1 MSYMNQQEKNW
12 VKEDDCNE
20 QIPNSQLCN
29 YLAWR
34 RPCYWLVWKL
44 KSQDCEENASAID
57 ADREEAV
64 LILRWRV
71 TRTRWLFFCLGTG
84 ESAAPRSIAIPSWG
98 TSLVG
103 KWFADICCHQ
113 FCFSCK
119 ANSACQSIKDKAD
132 HEITCYDD
140 RVEDLLAKNIIP
152 QDIVELKANK
162 APVDIV
168 TSQGWK
174 VEMFSVLSIL
184 SVALLS
190 PIYWLKPIS

>member
-1 MSYMNQQEKNW
+1 MLLTCLEAKVAGLWRKRICHRCRPRRGSANTAMAC
-12 VKEDDCNE
+12 DDDSMTFLPRDRRIGSSKKHCHTFMRHFTGG
-20 QIPNSQLCN
+20 QVICR
-29 YLAWR
+29 YLLS
-34 RPCYWLVWKL
+34 P
-44 KSQDCEENASAID
+44 
-57 ADREEAV
+57 
-64 LILRWRV
+64 IL
-71 TRTRWLFFCLGTG
+71 L
-84 ESAAPRSIAIPSWG
+84 
-98 TSLVG
+98 
-103 KWFADICCHQ
+103 
-113 FCFSCK
+113 SCK

-140 RVEDLLAKNIIP
+140 RVEDLPGENIMP